1 MLVLDDIIFQ
11 YANNYRNAIIAAQ
24 NDGRF
29 IGDLCF
35 DRFPL
40 GCCGDTSY
48 MLAEHLLEK
57 GIKTIWYSACR
68 KNQYSHAWLVVDDE
82 RISKPTPS
90 FSSLP
95 KEILP
100 VMSGYGVATPDA
112 AIDITHYEAEN
123 LCDGLFIDI
132 TGDQFRDYS
141 IPVFVGQ
148 TDSFHSS
155 FEFVQAHD
163 YDGLTPRLEK
173 LYRIVERYINSP

>member
-1 MLVLDDIIFQ
+1 MNILEETIYQ
-11 YANNYRNAIIAAQ
+11 HANSYRNAIIAAQ

-35 DRFPL
+35 NRFPL

-48 MLAEHLLEK
+48 MLAEYLLEK

-68 KNQYSHAWLVVDDE
+68 KNHHGHAWLVLDDT

-95 KEILP
+95 KEIQP
-100 VMSGYGVATPDA
+100 VMRVYGAANPDV

-148 TDSFHSS
+148 TDRFHSS

-173 LYRIVERYINSP
+173 LYRIVERYIDLP